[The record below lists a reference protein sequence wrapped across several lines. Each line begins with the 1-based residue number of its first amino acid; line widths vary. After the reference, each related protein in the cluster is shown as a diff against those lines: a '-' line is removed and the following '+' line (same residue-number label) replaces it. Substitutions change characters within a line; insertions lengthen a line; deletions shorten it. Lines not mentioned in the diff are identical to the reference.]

1 MINKL
6 LAFFGAIGAILLFF
20 AGKQNEKNKQTKRAI
35 KSVKAAK
42 KVQSDIDTMSSSNK
56 RKRMRKKYSRSGESK
71 S

>member
-1 MINKL
+1 MINKI
-6 LAFFGAIGAILLFF
+6 LAFFSATGAILLFF

-42 KVQSDIDTMSSSNK
+42 KVQSNIDTMPSSNK
-56 RKRMRKKYSRSGESK
+56 RKRMHKKYSRSGESK

>member
-6 LAFFGAIGAILLFF
+6 LAAFGAIGAILLFF

-56 RKRMRKKYSRSGESK
+56 RKRMHKKYSRFGKSK